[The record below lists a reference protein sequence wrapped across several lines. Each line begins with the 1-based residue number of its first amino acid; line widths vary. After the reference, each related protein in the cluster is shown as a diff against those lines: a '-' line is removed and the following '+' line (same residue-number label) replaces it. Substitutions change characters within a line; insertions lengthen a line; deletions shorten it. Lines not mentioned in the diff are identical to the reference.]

1 MERVYELRFAR
12 GLPTPEFCYAHS
24 MVNGAR
30 PKPKAIRARLLE
42 RRDELSRLS
51 RRSVTARR
59 PVELDQSRV
68 GRLTRMEA
76 MQDQEMAKETE
87 RRRDGEL
94 LRIEAALKR
103 LEEGE
108 YGWCLSCGEQ
118 IPAARLEL
126 DPTVTLCVDC
136 AGRGST
142 SH

>member
-1 MERVYELRFAR
+1 
-12 GLPTPEFCYAHS
+12 

-30 PKPKAIRARLLE
+30 HKPKAVRSRLME
-42 RRDELSRLS
+42 RREELSQLS
-51 RRSVTARR
+51 RSASGARK

-76 MQDQEMAKETE
+76 LQDHEMALETE
-87 RRRDGEL
+87 RRRDSEL
-94 LRIEAALKR
+94 LRIDAALKR
-103 LEEGE
+103 LEEGD

-136 AGRGST
+136 AERT
-142 SH
+142 TVSH